1 MGDSLFRPLP
11 GDWPGPLRE
20 GGEAIVS
27 IHRLERRWAYIAV
40 LLLAIMM
47 GLILY
52 TAAVLRI
59 HPPSNLETIDSTRL
73 HLTPE
78 FAEDNLGVRREKDG
92 TVVARIVMARYM
104 VHPQEITLPA
114 GEPIV
119 VRVASA
125 DVLHGLNVAGT
136 NIGTQVVP
144 GYVAQVHTRI
154 DFDAVARIGIHN
166 ADGSVTV
173 PLFCDEYCGLGH
185 QSMWGRVRVTR
196 K

>member
-1 MGDSLFRPLP
+1 VHVHPS
-11 GDWPGPLRE
+11 
-20 GGEAIVS
+20 
-27 IHRLERRWAYIAV
+27 ERRWFILAV
-40 LLLAIMM
+40 LLVAVMI
-47 GLILY
+47 GLVVY
-52 TAAVLRI
+52 TAVVMKI
-59 HPPSNLETIDSTRL
+59 HPPSNVETIDSTRL

-92 TVVARIVMARYM
+92 TLVARVVMARYS

-114 GEPIV
+114 GTPLV
-119 VRVASA
+119 LRAASA

-144 GYVAQVHTRI
+144 GYVSEVHTTI
-154 DFDAVARIGIHN
+154 NFDFVARVGTKN

-173 PLFCDEYCGLGH
+173 PLFCNEYCGLGH

-196 K
+196 Q